1 MSSRIESR
9 PPQDLQ
15 QRLDE
20 ISRWY
25 KDKNFR
31 ESDKLFK
38 KSFKLDPQGF
48 LTVVAEDVRDVFDD
62 PRFVSFSA
70 RKICSIWIRG
80 HDELAEVLLRLASSR
95 WSDSSRDIKILKETI
110 GPFV

>member
-31 ESDKLFK
+31 ESHKLFK

-48 LTVVAEDVRDVFDD
+48 LTGAVEDSRDVFDD
-62 PRFVSFSA
+62 PRFVVFVA
-70 RKICSIWIRG
+70 LKICSIWTRG
-80 HDELAEVLLRLASSR
+80 HDELAEGLLRLASPR
-95 WSDSSRDIKILKETI
+95 WSDSSEDLKMLKETI